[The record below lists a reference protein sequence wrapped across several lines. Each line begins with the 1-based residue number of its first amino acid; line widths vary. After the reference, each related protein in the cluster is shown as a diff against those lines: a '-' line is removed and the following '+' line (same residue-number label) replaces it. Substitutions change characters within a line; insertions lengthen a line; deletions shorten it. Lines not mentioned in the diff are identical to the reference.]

1 MKKLF
6 KVLFSLMVVMIIA
19 VFTAIAQGVEVV
31 EDGNFFMD
39 FLTQNIEVIGVLVT
53 WIVLR
58 VVPTKWKDPLL
69 SLINWLISIIPDKK
83 SGGGKH

>member
-6 KVLFSLMVVMIIA
+6 KVLFSLMVVMIMA